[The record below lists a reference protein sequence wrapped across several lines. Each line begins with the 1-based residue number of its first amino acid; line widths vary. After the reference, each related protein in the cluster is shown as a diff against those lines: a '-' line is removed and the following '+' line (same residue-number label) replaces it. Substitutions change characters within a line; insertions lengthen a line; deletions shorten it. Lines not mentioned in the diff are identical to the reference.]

1 MTAGASLTAPSTVRA
16 LLRRHALTPSKGFG
30 QNFLVD
36 AAVLRAT
43 IDAAAVSPADTVL
56 EVGPGLGALTA
67 ALAARAGRVVS
78 VELDRRLLPV
88 LAETLAPYRNVEL
101 VAGDALAFD
110 LDALPPGSLL
120 VANLPYNVATPL
132 IARALESG
140 RFARLVFLV
149 QREVADRLRAAPG
162 SSAYGALSL
171 LVRHFGEARV
181 VRQVRPGA
189 FLPPPKVSSS
199 VVRITVRGDARPAP
213 ALFSFI
219 HRGFAHRRKT
229 LHNNLVRA
237 GFAVGAVQGAMREMT
252 LDPRVRAEALDLDA
266 FRELFERLRPADDP
280 ADARGGILPQAK
292 TDS

>member
-1 MTAGASLTAPSTVRA
+1 MSAGAALTAPSTVRA
-16 LLRRHALTPSKGFG
+16 LLRRFGLTPSKGLG

-36 AAVLRAT
+36 AGVLRAT
-43 IDAAAVSPADTVL
+43 VEAADLSPGDTVL

-88 LAETLAPYRNVEL
+88 LAQTLAPYGNVEL
-101 VAGDALAFD
+101 VPGDALTFD
-110 LDALPPGSLL
+110 LGLLPPGSLL
-120 VANLPYNVATPL
+120 VANLPYNVATPV

-149 QREVADRLRAAPG
+149 QREVGDRLRAQPG
-162 SSAYGALSL
+162 TSAYGALSL

-181 VRQVRPGA
+181 VRQVPPGA

-199 VVRITVRGDARPAP
+199 VVRIIVRGDARPAP
-213 ALFSFI
+213 ALFAFI

-229 LHNNLVRA
+229 LHNNLIRA
-237 GFAVGAVQGAMREMT
+237 GFAAAAVEAAMRDMA
-252 LDPRVRAEALDLDA
+252 LDPRVRAEALDLAA
-266 FRELFERLRPADDP
+266 FRGLWERLRPADDP
-280 ADARGGILPQAK
+280 PDARGGILPQAK